1 MLSSKKELIK
11 IREQLKEN
19 LEESIITFNKLHQ
32 ELKEVEAEM
41 EKYKKL
47 KKFETS
53 LKKHF

>member
-1 MLSSKKELIK
+1 MMASKKELIK
-11 IREQLKEN
+11 MREQLKEA
-19 LEESIITFNKLHQ
+19 LEESIIIFNKLHQ

-41 EKYKKL
+41 EKYEKL

>member
-1 MLSSKKELIK
+1 MMASKKELIK
-11 IREQLKEN
+11 IREQLKEA
-19 LEESIITFNKLHQ
+19 LDESIIIFNKLHQ

-41 EKYKKL
+41 KKYEKL

>member
-1 MLSSKKELIK
+1 MIASKKELIK
-11 IREQLKEN
+11 IREQLKEA
-19 LEESIITFNKLHQ
+19 LDESIIIFNKLYQ

-41 EKYKKL
+41 KKYEKL

>member
-1 MLSSKKELIK
+1 MASKKELIK
-11 IREQLKEN
+11 MREQLKEN
-19 LEESIITFNKLHQ
+19 LEESIIIFNKLHQ

-41 EKYKKL
+41 KKYEKL

>member
-1 MLSSKKELIK
+1 MMSSKKELIK

-19 LEESIITFNKLHQ
+19 LEESIIIFNKLHQ

-41 EKYKKL
+41 KKYEKL
-47 KKFETS
+47 KKFESS

>member
-1 MLSSKKELIK
+1 MMASKKELIK
-11 IREQLKEN
+11 MREQLKET
-19 LEESIITFNKLHQ
+19 LEESIIIFNKLHQ

-41 EKYKKL
+41 KKYEKL